1 LPSFLKISNSSD
13 VIELTDDNFESLTQI
28 GGGSTTGHWLIEFFA
43 PWCGH
48 CKSLAPT
55 YEQVATELKGKINVA
70 KIDAT
75 VNKNLATRFGIRGYP
90 TILFFKQNKMI
101 KYNGA
106 RTTEKIKEWVLSDT
120 TEGTDAIPPKGSIV
134 QEAVNWIMTTLENII
149 KIFETYTIAAMI
161 ILIFGFCIGFLFCL
175 IFTTPSTTN
184 HNFQPTKNYIQQQQQ
199 PPPPPNGI
207 PPSIIKNTG
216 VDTTI
221 TDKDTITTNSN
232 ATTSANN
239 INKTLDS
246 NHEMNNHISNN
257 QPNHDNN
264 NRSMDDESDN
274 SEPEDRTKDNVAK
287 KDD

>member
-1 LPSFLKISNSSD
+1 MVHVQLK
-13 VIELTDDNFESLTQI
+13 
-28 GGGSTTGHWLIEFFA
+28 
-43 PWCGH
+43 
-48 CKSLAPT
+48 
-55 YEQVATELKGKINVA
+55 
-70 KIDAT
+70 
-75 VNKNLATRFGIRGYP
+75 
-90 TILFFKQNKMI
+90 
-101 KYNGA
+101 
-106 RTTEKIKEWVLSDT
+106 KIKEWVLSDT

-134 QEAVNWIMTTLENII
+134 QEAVKSPPPVKNNPKTENTKNWIMTTLENII

-161 ILIFGFCIGFLFCL
+161 ILIFGFCIGFLFGL

-257 QPNHDNN
+257 QPNHNNN

-287 KDD
+287 KVD